1 MDQLERERQKNRSIL
16 LITRAVGSTLA
27 LDDLLDL
34 LVSKFT
40 ELMEADRTTLYLLDD
55 SGDELWTKV
64 LEGEGMK
71 EIRLRMGRGIAG
83 WVAQSGESVRIEDA
97 YLDQRFNQEVDLDSG
112 YRTRSILCV
121 PMLNHMGRMTGV
133 VQVLN
138 KKGGPFTSDD
148 EEVLTAL
155 ASHASVAIDNSRL
168 YLAQVEQNRRLMAT
182 QEKLERR
189 ALELDLLLE
198 VEKQISEAESLEEL
212 LDRLLER
219 TTEII
224 GAEASS
230 VVLCDHER
238 QRIYFSNATGQVRE
252 KIKTI
257 SVPLGKGICGW
268 VISHGQTACTNDP
281 LNDTRYH
288 QGIAEQLD
296 FVPANILC
304 VPLLGHEGTL
314 GAVELLN
321 KVGGRDF
328 DHQDR
333 TLLILVASR
342 IAHAIHLD
350 RVKRDREV
358 QNRLASIGQALSSL
372 VHDLRTPLTI
382 ISGYA
387 QLITEAEDRAQ
398 RTEFA
403 ENIVKQTA
411 VLTAMTQEV
420 LAFAR
425 GESRVLIRKVYLN
438 RFLKDMEEHL
448 RHLLTG
454 HDITLEMDARY
465 TAEAYFDEPK
475 MRRVFHNLARNA
487 AEAMPHG
494 GTYTCK
500 VDRQA
505 GRLLLTFSDTGVGM
519 PDEMEGKV
527 FQLFATSG
535 KENGTGLG
543 LAIVE
548 RIVREHDGLIDY
560 SSKAGEGTTFTIS
573 LPAERGQAPMAT
585 SEWPLAPAEHSEQ

>member
-27 LDDLLDL
+27 LDDLLNL

-55 SGDELWTKV
+55 SGQELWTKV

-71 EIRLRMGRGIAG
+71 EIRLRLGQGIAG
-83 WVAQSGESVRIEDA
+83 WVAEAGEAVRIEDA
-97 YLDQRFNQEVDLDSG
+97 YDDPRFNKEVDQTSG

-121 PMLNHMGRMTGV
+121 PMRDHKSRLTGV

-138 KKGGPFTSDD
+138 KRGGGFTVDD
-148 EEVLTAL
+148 EETLTAL

-168 YLAQVEQNRRLMAT
+168 YMAQVEQNRQLMIT

-189 ALELDLLLE
+189 ARELDLLLE
-198 VEKQISEAESLEEL
+198 VEKQISDADSLEEL

-230 VVLCDHER
+230 VVLCDQER
-238 QRIYFSNATGQVRE
+238 QQIFFSNATGQVRE
-252 KIKTI
+252 RIRTI
-257 SVPLGKGICGW
+257 SVPLGQGICGW
-268 VISHGQTACTNDP
+268 VIDNGQAACTNDP
-281 LNDTRYH
+281 MNDSRYH
-288 QGIAEQLD
+288 GDIARQLA
-296 FVPANILC
+296 FIPQNILC
-304 VPLLGHEGTL
+304 VPLHGQDGTL

-328 DHQDR
+328 DQEDR
-333 TLLILVASR
+333 TLLTLVASR

-350 RVKRDREV
+350 RAKREKDV
-358 QNRLASIGQALSSL
+358 QSRLASIGQALSSL

-387 QLITEAEDRAQ
+387 QLITEAEDRKQ
-398 RTEFA
+398 RTDFA
-403 ENIVKQTA
+403 QSIVKQTA

-425 GESRVLIRKVYLN
+425 GESKVLIRKVYLHH
-438 RFLKDMEEHL
+438 FLKDMEEHL

-454 HDITLEMDARY
+454 KEITLEVDARY

-487 AEAMPHG
+487 AEAMPGG
-494 GTYTCK
+494 GTLTCK
-500 VDRQA
+500 VDRQNDN
-505 GRLLLTFSDTGVGM
+505 LIFTFSDTGTGM
-519 PDEMEGKV
+519 PEEMEGKV
-527 FQLFATSG
+527 FQPFATSG

-543 LAIVE
+543 LAIVQ
-548 RIVREHDGLIDY
+548 RIVGEHDGLIDY
-560 SSKAGEGTTFTIS
+560 SSRAGEGTTFTIT
-573 LPAERGQAPMAT
+573 LPAERGQAPVAT
-585 SEWPLAPAEHSEQ
+585 SEWPAASVEQPER

>member
-40 ELMEADRTTLYLLDD
+40 ELMEADRTTLYLLDE
-55 SGDELWTKV
+55 SGEELWTKV

-71 EIRLRMGRGIAG
+71 EIRLGLGQGIAG
-83 WVAQSGESVRIEDA
+83 WVAESEKAVRIKDA
-97 YLDQRFNQEVDLDSG
+97 YTDPRFNQEVDQASG

-121 PMLNHMGRMTGV
+121 PMLDHKSRLTGV

-138 KKGGPFTSDD
+138 KKGGPFTADD

-168 YLAQVEQNRRLMAT
+168 YLAQVEQNRQLMAT
-182 QEKLERR
+182 QQKLERR
-189 ALELDLLLE
+189 ARELDLLLE
-198 VEKQISEAESLEEL
+198 VEKQITEAESLEEL

-219 TTEII
+219 TTELI

-238 QRIYFSNATGQVRE
+238 QQIFFSNATGKVRE
-252 KIKTI
+252 RIRTI

-268 VISHGQTACTNDP
+268 VIENGQAACTNDP
-281 LNDTRYH
+281 INDSRYH
-288 QGIAEQLD
+288 GDIARQLA

-304 VPLLGHEGTL
+304 VPLLGQDGTL

-328 DHQDR
+328 DQEDR
-333 TLLILVASR
+333 TLLTLVASR

-350 RVKRDREV
+350 RAKQEKEV
-358 QNRLASIGQALSSL
+358 QSRLASIGQALSSL

-403 ENIVKQTA
+403 ESIVKQTA

-425 GESRVLIRKVYLN
+425 GESHVLIRKVYLN

-454 HDITLEMDARY
+454 REIALEVDASY
-465 TAEAYFDEPK
+465 TAEAFFDEPK

-487 AEAMPHG
+487 AEAMPNG
-494 GTYTCK
+494 GTFTCK
-500 VDRQA
+500 VDREA
-505 GRLLLTFSDTGVGM
+505 GNLIFTFSDTGTGI
-519 PDEMEGKV
+519 PEEMEGKV
-527 FQLFATSG
+527 FKPFATAG

-543 LAIVE
+543 LAIVQ

-560 SSKAGEGTTFTIS
+560 HSQAGEGTTFSIT
-573 LPAERGQAPMAT
+573 LPAERGQAPVPT
-585 SEWPLAPAEHSEQ
+585 SEWPAAATEGPRR

>member
-27 LDDLLDL
+27 LDDLLNL

-55 SGDELWTKV
+55 SGKELWTKV

-71 EIRLRMGRGIAG
+71 EIRLRMGQGIAG
-83 WVAQSGESVRIEDA
+83 WVAQSGEVVRIEDA
-97 YLDQRFNQEVDLDSG
+97 YDDPRFNQEVDQNSG

-121 PMLNHMGRMTGV
+121 PMRDHLGRMTGV

-138 KKGGPFTSDD
+138 KEGGAFTSDD
-148 EEVLTAL
+148 EEMLSAL

-168 YLAQVEQNRRLMAT
+168 YLAQVEQNRRLMVT

-189 ALELDLLLE
+189 ARELDLLLE

-230 VVLCDHER
+230 VVLCDQER
-238 QRIYFSNATGQVRE
+238 QRIFFSNATGQVRE

-257 SVPLGKGICGW
+257 SVELGKGICGW
-268 VISHGQTACTNDP
+268 VINNGQTVCTNDP
-281 LNDTRYH
+281 LNDPRYH
-288 QGIAEQLD
+288 QDIARQLD
-296 FVPANILC
+296 FVPTNILC
-304 VPLLGHEGTL
+304 VPLLGQDGTL

-333 TLLILVASR
+333 TLLTLVSSR

-350 RVKRDREV
+350 RVKREREV
-358 QNRLASIGQALSSL
+358 QSRLASIGQALSSL

-403 ENIVKQTA
+403 ESIVKQTA

-454 HDITLEMDARY
+454 KEITLEVDAKY
-465 TAEAYFDEPK
+465 SAEAYFDEPK
-475 MRRVFHNLARNA
+475 MRRIFHNLARNA
-487 AEAMPHG
+487 AEAMPQG
-494 GTYTCK
+494 GTFTCQ
-500 VDRQA
+500 VDRQD
-505 GRLLLTFSDTGVGM
+505 GWLVLTFSDTGMGM
-519 PDEMEGKV
+519 PEEMKGKV
-527 FQLFATSG
+527 FQPFATSG

-548 RIVREHDGLIDY
+548 RIVGEHDGLIEY
-560 SSKAGEGTTFTIS
+560 KSAAGEGTVFTIRLPADRGPVPVPS
-573 LPAERGQAPMAT
+573 DEWPALPAELP
-585 SEWPLAPAEHSEQ
+585 EP